1 MYLLPWALLALAATA
16 LDVIS
21 KMLVVRYLPY
31 QTPLVLLDGVF
42 QLTYIKN
49 AGASFG
55 ILAGGRWLFVFVTVL
70 LIGAL
75 LGYTIKKKMQSKLFL
90 LAAAFVIGGGIGNL
104 IDRLRMGAVVDFFDF
119 CLINFPIFNV
129 ADCFVVIGA
138 ILMGIYCIREEW
150 KERKQHTTDAG
161 KH

>member
-1 MYLLPWALLALAATA
+1 MYLLPWALLAASAAA
-16 LDVIS
+16 LDVLT
-21 KMLVVRYLPY
+21 KALVVRYLPY

-55 ILAGGRWLFVFVTVL
+55 ILAGGRWLFVIITVL

-75 LGYTIKKKMQSKLFL
+75 VTYTIKKKMQSKLFL
-90 LAAAFVIGGGIGNL
+90 WAVALIVGGGVGNL
-104 IDRLRMGAVVDFFDF
+104 IDRIRMGTVVDFFDF
-119 CLINFPIFNV
+119 CLIHFPIFNV

-150 KERKQHTTDAG
+150 KERKQRTTYAG